1 MNRKQNRKDMFD
13 LFEHLNLCINSRHG
27 EIGDPSEQPNE
38 FLKCE
43 DGLYDIFRD
52 GRSFKVRVVE
62 IDGDEP

>member
-1 MNRKQNRKDMFD
+1 VNRKQNRKDMFD

-27 EIGDPSEQPNE
+27 EIGDPSVQPNE
-38 FLKCE
+38 FRKCE